1 MARRIDFRRV
11 KLHRP
16 YKIAEL
22 ADLLGVHKKTIGRW
36 IAGGLPAMGAKRS
49 RLVHGEDLRAFMNAR
64 KPIKQ
69 RGKPGDI
76 WCLSCRG
83 FKRPALNMAEYSPRT
98 MLRGM
103 LSGIC
108 PDCGRMIY
116 RATTLAKLQQDC
128 GGLDVAYPK
137 AEQRLSDTPSAISNV
152 LFERID
158 KHDETQR

>member
-1 MARRIDFRRV
+1 MARRIYFRRV
-11 KLHRP
+11 KIHRS

-22 ADLLGVHKKTIGRW
+22 AALLGVHKKTIGRW
-36 IAGGLPAMGAKRS
+36 IAAGLPAMGAKRS
-49 RLVHGEDLRAFMNAR
+49 RLIHGEDLRAFMNAR

-69 RGKPGDI
+69 RGERSDI
-76 WCLSCRG
+76 WCLGCRA

-98 MLRGM
+98 VLRGM

-116 RATTLAKLQQDC
+116 RATTLARLQQDC

-137 AEQRLSDTPSAISNV
+137 AEQRLGDTLPALSNV
-152 LFERID
+152 PLERIK
-158 KHDETQR
+158 KHDQAQS